1 MVQWLRLR
9 PSNAEGVR
17 SIPVG
22 RTKVQGSQKI
32 KYAVYSSSLPSIFS
46 AFHNNLTLSNKP
58 GNSSRFG
65 RVRNQS
71 AVLFLYVF
79 FLFFLLGGRE
89 KMISSY
95 IWSKQKRDQLIVGT
109 QMNWYLLQVRFTP
122 RIWDKVRKYYF
133 KVTRNQIYIWYGSFW
148 ESLLK

>member
-1 MVQWLRLR
+1 MQWLRLR

-32 KYAVYSSSLPSIFS
+32 KYAVYSLSLPSIFS

-58 GNSSRFG
+58 GKSSRFG

-71 AVLFLYVF
+71 AVFFLC

-95 IWSKQKRDQLIVGT
+95 I
-109 QMNWYLLQVRFTP
+109 
-122 RIWDKVRKYYF
+122 
-133 KVTRNQIYIWYGSFW
+133 
-148 ESLLK
+148 